1 MIPTGQRSVLFWSES
16 VRITA
21 FGPTPSEEKTRVM
34 NRIAMSLAGSFL
46 LFFFAFFHF
55 PATPAAAEEAYWIH
69 SFERIDL
76 SDVFLC
82 EGATFGDVS
91 GDGAADIISGP
102 YWYEGPDFKKR
113 HEIYPPKTFDIKVY
127 SDNFFAYLYD
137 FNRDRALDIFFIGF
151 PGKEAAWFEN
161 PRGQPGHWRRN
172 VVFDS
177 VCNES
182 PTFADLTGDGK
193 PDLVCIDAGRYGYA
207 EFDPAAPEKK
217 WPFIP
222 ISEDR
227 KLGHF
232 THGMGIG
239 DVNADGRLD
248 LLEKSGWYEQPKSL
262 ADRALWKYH
271 AHPFAPG
278 VGGAQMYAY
287 DFDGDGDN
295 DVLTSLNAHGF
306 GLVWHENVPKDGAI
320 GFTEH
325 RIMGKEPPENAYGVA
340 LPQLHAIDLVD
351 MDGDGLKDIVTG
363 KRIWAHYGE
372 PSAEKPAE
380 AWWLKLVRK
389 DGKPDFLPFLMDAAS
404 GVGVQVVAGDVNG
417 DGLPDVVVGNKLGS
431 FVLIHKRKSATA
443 DEWKRAQPRRTQSAG
458 LTPEEAAEAMTV
470 PEGFK
475 VELVAGEPNLHQPI
489 AFAIDERSRIWVAE
503 AHTYPN
509 RVKGKEGKWNEG
521 QDKIVILEDADGDG
535 RTETRKVFA
544 ENLNL
549 VSGLEV
555 GFGGVW
561 IGAAPYILFFPD
573 RDRDDKPDG
582 EPEILLDGWG
592 LQDTHETLNSFIW
605 GPDGWL
611 YGCHGV
617 FTHSRVGRPGT
628 PDAERIGVNAGVWR
642 FHPTRRQ
649 FEVFAWGTS
658 NPWGVDFDD
667 RGQAFITACVIP
679 HLYHTVQG
687 GRYQRQGGRHF
698 DEYVYDDLKTIGDH
712 LHYTGNI
719 GDHAWWGHEPLASTP
734 VLAAGGGHAH
744 CGAMLYLGDSFP
756 DRYRNSLFMNNIHG
770 NRVNNDF
777 FERRGSGFVGKH
789 GKDFLVAN
797 DRWFRGINLKYGPDG
812 GVYLIDWYDK
822 NACHR
827 TQPEIWDRT
836 NGRLYK
842 ISFGEAKAQRP
853 DLSKLSDEALVELAL
868 HKNDWWVRQARKI
881 LQERGP
887 KESVHKGLAA
897 ILASHPAE
905 DRKLRALW
913 ALHSTGGLHD
923 PLALE
928 QLGSPH
934 EFVRAWTVQLL
945 SEREFISR
953 ATLKRFVEL
962 SRSDP
967 SPVVRLYL
975 ASALQRLSARDR
987 WAIAEG
993 LVEHAEDARDHNI
1006 PLLIWYGIE
1015 PLVGMEPARG
1025 LELSRKSRIDL
1036 VTRFIARRAA
1046 SVVQNLE
1053 PVMDAILKAPDEKSQ
1068 ALLVEEMENAFEGR
1082 VNIAMPAGWKG
1093 VYEQI
1098 ESSGDPTTRERAQA
1112 IAVKFGDR
1120 RVFPRLRVLLGD
1132 AKAEMK
1138 ERRRALEILLDGKD
1152 PEAPAVL
1159 QAVLADPAMRARA
1172 LQALGGFD
1180 DPATPAAV
1188 LKVFGSLTAAE
1199 KVDAIATL
1207 SSRPAYAKTLLAA
1220 IQGGGVART
1229 DLNAITMRQLRGLKD
1244 AEVDALI
1251 EKFWGT
1257 VRETSADKKELI
1269 QKRKD
1274 QLTEGVL
1281 KDADAR
1287 SGRAAFA
1294 RTCQQCHALFGAG
1307 AGAKIGPD
1315 LTGSNR
1321 ANLDYVLENILDP
1334 NAVVGKDYQ
1343 MTVVRAKGGR
1353 LVSGLILKETESA
1366 LTLRSVNEEVVVAKK
1381 DILES
1386 SLSELSLM
1394 PEDLLG
1400 QLKPD
1405 EVRDLV
1411 AYLASP
1417 AQVLLPGV
1425 SVAID
1430 AATRRVPGAME
1441 GEKLKVVTKSSGDLR
1456 AQDMVSF
1463 GRGLWTG
1470 NEHLFWT
1477 GGSPGDKLEL
1487 AIAVERDGTYELDV
1501 ALTQAPDYAIVQFHL
1516 DGQKVEGPIDLYHPK
1531 VVPTGTASLGEFPLK
1546 AGDHVLGVEI
1556 LGANPAARKSHI
1568 VGLDYVLLTEKK
1580 AAAGN

>member
-1 MIPTGQRSVLFWSES
+1 MDR
-16 VRITA
+16 TA
-21 FGPTPSEEKTRVM
+21 S
-34 NRIAMSLAGSFL
+34 SLAGLF
-46 LFFFAFFHF
+46 LFFSFGAVS
-55 PATPAAAEEAYWIH
+55 AADEPYWIH

-82 EGATFGDVS
+82 EGATYGDVS
-91 GDGAADIISGP
+91 GDGKADIISGP

-113 HEIYPPKTFDIKVY
+113 HEIYPPKTFDIKRY

-137 FNRDRALDIFFIGF
+137 FTRDGALDILFIGF
-151 PGKEAAWFEN
+151 PGKEAYWFEN
-161 PRGQPGHWRRN
+161 PRGKPGHWKRN

-217 WPFIP
+217 WPFTP

-227 KLGHF
+227 KLSHF

-239 DVNADGRLD
+239 DVNGDGRMD
-248 LLEKSGWYEQPKSL
+248 LLEKHGWYEQPGSL
-262 ADRALWKYH
+262 ADRPLWKYH
-271 AHPFAPG
+271 AHPFALG

-295 DVLTSLNAHGF
+295 DVLTSQNAHGF

-320 GFTEH
+320 SFTER
-325 RIMGKEPPENAYGVA
+325 RIMGKEPSENPYGVA
-340 LPQLHAIDLVD
+340 VPQLHAIDLID

-380 AWWLKLVRK
+380 AWWFKLVRK
-389 DGKPDFLPFLMDAAS
+389 ARKDGKGGEPDFLPFLMDAAS
-404 GVGVQVVAGDVNG
+404 GVGTQVVAGDVNA
-417 DGLPDVVVGNKLGS
+417 DGLPDVVAGNKLGS
-431 FVLIHKRKSATA
+431 FILIHKRKAATKE
-443 DEWKRAQPRRTQSAG
+443 EWKSAQPRRTDAAG

-475 VELVAGEPNLHQPI
+475 VELVAGEPNLHQPV
-489 AFAIDERSRIWVAE
+489 ALAIDERSRLWVAE

-509 RVKGKEGKWNEG
+509 RVKGREGKWNEG
-521 QDKIVILEDADGDG
+521 RDKIVILDDADGDG
-535 RTETRKVFA
+535 RWETRKVFA

-561 IGAAPYILFFPD
+561 VGAAPFLLFFPD
-573 RDRDDKPDG
+573 KDRDDRPDG
-582 EPEILLDGWG
+582 DPEVLLDGWG
-592 LQDTHETLNSFIW
+592 FQDTHETLNSFIW

-628 PDAERIGVNAGVWR
+628 PDAERIGVNAAVWR

-679 HLYHTVQG
+679 HLYHMVQG

-756 DRYRNSLFMNNIHG
+756 ERYRNTVFMNNIHG
-770 NRVNNDF
+770 NRVNNDV

-789 GKDFLVAN
+789 GRDFLIAN

-827 TQPEIWDRT
+827 TNPEIWDRT
-836 NGRLYK
+836 SGRLYK
-842 ISFGEAKAQRP
+842 ISYGETKRQRP
-853 DLSKLSDEALVELAL
+853 DLSKLSDEALVELTL
-868 HKNDWWVRQARKI
+868 HKNDWWVRQARRL

-887 KESVHKGLAA
+887 KESVHKALAA
-897 ILASHPAE
+897 MLSSQPAE

-913 ALHSTGGLHD
+913 ALHATAGLHD
-923 PLALE
+923 ALALE
-928 QLGSPH
+928 QLSSPH
-934 EFVRAWTVQLL
+934 EYVRAWTVQLL
-945 SEREFISR
+945 SEREFVSR
-953 ATLKRFVEL
+953 GTLKRFVDL

-993 LVEHAEDARDHNI
+993 LVARAEDAADHNI

-1015 PLVGMEPARG
+1015 PVVGMEPARG
-1025 LELSRKSRIDL
+1025 LELARSSRIDL

-1046 SVVQNLE
+1046 SVVENLE
-1053 PVMDAILKAPDEKSQ
+1053 PAMDAILKAADPASR
-1068 ALLVEEMENAFEGR
+1068 ALLVEEMEKAFEGR
-1082 VNIAMPAGWKG
+1082 LNISMPAGWKA
-1093 VYEQI
+1093 VYEKL
-1098 ESSGDPTTRERAQA
+1098 ESSSDAATRDRAQA

-1120 RVFPRLRVLLGD
+1120 RVFPRLRAVLGD
-1132 AKAEMK
+1132 SKAELK
-1138 ERRRALEILLDGKD
+1138 DRRRALEILLDGKD

-1159 QAVLADPAMRARA
+1159 QSVLSDAAIRARA

-1180 DPATPAAV
+1180 DPATPAAI
-1188 LKVFGSLTAAE
+1188 LKAYGGLTAAE
-1199 KVDAIATL
+1199 KADAIATL
-1207 SSRPAYAKTLLAA
+1207 SSRPGYAKALM
-1220 IQGGGVART
+1220 GGVQAGVVART
-1229 DLNAITMRQLRGLKD
+1229 DLNAVTMRQLRGLKD
-1244 AEVDALI
+1244 ADLDALI
-1251 EKFWGT
+1251 EKSWGT
-1257 VRETSADKKELI
+1257 VRESSDDKKELVRI
-1269 QKRKD
+1269 HKER
-1274 QLTEGVL
+1274 LTERVL

-1287 SGRAAFA
+1287 NGRAAFA
-1294 RTCQQCHALFGAG
+1294 RACQQCHTLFGAG
-1307 AGAKIGPD
+1307 SKIGPD

-1353 LVSGLILKETESA
+1353 LVVGLILKETESA
-1366 LTLRSVNEEVVVAKK
+1366 VTLRTVNEEVVVAKK
-1381 DILES
+1381 EIIES
-1386 SLSELSLM
+1386 SLSDLSLM
-1394 PEDLLG
+1394 PEDLFG
-1400 QLKPD
+1400 QLKPE

-1425 SVAID
+1425 PVEID
-1430 AATRRVPGAME
+1430 ATMRRVPGALE
-1441 GEKLKVVTKSSGDLR
+1441 AERLKVVKKTGGDLKT
-1456 AQDMVSF
+1456 QDMVPF

-1477 GGSPGDKLEL
+1477 GAKPGDKLEL
-1487 AIAVERDGTYELDV
+1487 SVPVERDGTYELDL
-1501 ALTQAPDYAIVQFHL
+1501 ALTQAPDYAIVQLYL
-1516 DGQKVEGPIDLYHPK
+1516 DGQKIEGPVDLYHPK
-1531 VVPTGTASLGEFPLK
+1531 VVPTGTASLGEYPLSK
-1546 AGDHVLGVEI
+1546 GEHILGVEI
-1556 LGANPAARKSHI
+1556 LGANPAARKNHFI
-1568 VGLDYVLLTEKK
+1568 GLDYVLLTEKK
-1580 AAAGN
+1580 AEAGAAGGK